1 MEDVTPKKQ
10 KKKNKQKKHTTEN
23 RQKPTRETQ
32 MVL

>member
-1 MEDVTPKKQ
+1 MEDVTPKKK
-10 KKKNKQKKHTTEN
+10 KKKNTKNKITEN